1 MVFRAKGDDV
11 SLEQVLTDWSG
22 KASVLRAT
30 HHVHDADL
38 IDQVCQDVRES
49 AEDYLTWLSEPE
61 AVLHSNHSVE
71 WLRARFPVWESQGLA
86 ERDGRRRR
94 YRLIALPRRP
104 NLDRARAQA
113 RQAVRGV
120 A

>member
-1 MVFRAKGDDV
+1 M
-11 SLEQVLTDWSG
+11 SLEQVLSDWAG
-22 KASVLRAT
+22 KAAALRAT
-30 HHVHDADL
+30 HHVHDSDL
-38 IDQVCQDVRES
+38 IDELCADVRGA
-49 AEDYLTWLSEPE
+49 AEDLLTWLSEPE
-61 AVLHSNHSVE
+61 AVLHSNHSVS
-71 WLRARFPVWESQGLA
+71 WLRARFPAWEAQGLA

-94 YRLIALPRRP
+94 YRMIALPRRP

>member
-1 MVFRAKGDDV
+1 MT
-11 SLEQVLTDWSG
+11 LEQALADWAG
-22 KASVLRAT
+22 KAAALRAT
-30 HHVHDADL
+30 HHLHDAEL
-38 IDQVCQDVRES
+38 IEQVCASVRES

-61 AVLHSNHSVE
+61 AVLHSNHTVA
-71 WLRARFPVWESQGLA
+71 WLRSRFPTWEAQGLA

>member
-1 MVFRAKGDDV
+1 MT
-11 SLEQVLTDWSG
+11 LEQTLADWRG
-22 KASVLRAT
+22 KAAALRAT
-30 HHVHDADL
+30 HHAHDAEL
-38 IDQVCQDVRES
+38 IEQVCQDVRGS

-61 AVLHSNHSVE
+61 AVLHSNHTVA
-71 WLRARFPVWESQGLA
+71 WLRARFPVWEAQGLA

-104 NLDRARAQA
+104 NLDQA
-113 RQAVRGV
+113 RTEARHAVRGV

>member
-1 MVFRAKGDDV
+1 MTP
-11 SLEQVLTDWSG
+11 EQTHADWEG
-22 KASVLRAT
+22 KAAALRST
-30 HHVHDADL
+30 GHGHDADL
-38 IDQVCQDVRES
+38 IEQVCHDFRES
-49 AEDYLTWLSEPE
+49 SEDYLTWLSEPE
-61 AVLHSNHSVE
+61 AVLHSNHTVT
-71 WLRARFPVWESQGLA
+71 WLRARFATWEAQGLA